1 MSRRPRTVRRRY
13 PLSLHLRSALSRRRR
28 LMAALLLGLAVGLV
42 VLRLGPPQTRT
53 VPVVTAAEA
62 LPAGT
67 VVTPERLAVA
77 AYPHGL
83 APEGAVADPAELSG
97 RVLAGAAGP
106 GQPLTE
112 TALVGPGLLTGQ
124 DGGVTAV
131 TLRIDDPGVLRH
143 VRAGDHVDVVHLPDG
158 AAPGGRQVLGR
169 GLPVLWVSSADPG
182 GDGGLLA
189 GPGTSEEEGLLVVGA
204 PHEGA
209 AQLAGAD
216 GTGRTTVVLVPAPV
230 SPSAEAAGP

>member
-13 PLSLHLRSALSRRRR
+13 PLSLHLRSVLSRRRR
-28 LMAALLLGLAVGLV
+28 LVAVLLLGLAAGLL

-67 VVTPERLAVA
+67 VVSPEHLVLAP
-77 AYPHGL
+77 YPHGL
-83 APEGAVADPAELSG
+83 APEGAVTDPGELSG

-124 DGGVTAV
+124 APDVTAV

-158 AAPGGRQVLGR
+158 AAPDGRSVLGR
-169 GLPVLWVSSADPG
+169 GLPVLWVPAAGPG

-189 GPGTSEEEGLLVVGA
+189 GPAAGEEEGLLVVAA
-204 PHEGA
+204 PHEA
-209 AQLAGAD
+209 AAPLAGTG

-230 SPSAEAAGP
+230 SPSAEDAAP